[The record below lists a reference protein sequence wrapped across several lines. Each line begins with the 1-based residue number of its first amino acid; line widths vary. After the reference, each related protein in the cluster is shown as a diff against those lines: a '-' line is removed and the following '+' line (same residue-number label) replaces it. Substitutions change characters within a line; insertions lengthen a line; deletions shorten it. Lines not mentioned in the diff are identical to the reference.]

1 MSVNSKNYVR
11 NEYKLKKKKKKLFFL
26 IGKTKPFIDID
37 MLFSQLRGSLIYVT
51 VQLGRL

>member
-11 NEYKLKKKKKKLFFL
+11 NEYKLKKKKKLFFL

-37 MLFSQLRGSLIYVT
+37 MLFSQLRGSLIYVA